1 MLLRPPIYGLD
12 ILIAADQPTQRTR
25 RPGESLTLHSVGFMT
40 PPSASK
46 NNNSDHQTTLL
57 DPATSSIAAASIST
71 PDGDEYYNGD
81 EARILRILDQRF
93 AVLEPGVVATWHGS
107 ILDLPFLAARSHA
120 LDIELGLR
128 LKTDTR
134 RGAGV
139 TSVANGRQKRL
150 QIGNRHRQVRYGVCA
165 AWHAQRHLDLKW
177 VYRRSSKALSLNS
190 GTDELTGLDP
200 RRGAHLARSLAERR
214 WRQARRHLD
223 RVLPPTKM
231 ASYAWT
237 CLTPELQ
244 AGPDLVITS
253 RNAPTPVHH

>member
-1 MLLRPPIYGLD
+1 
-12 ILIAADQPTQRTR
+12 
-25 RPGESLTLHSVGFMT
+25 MT